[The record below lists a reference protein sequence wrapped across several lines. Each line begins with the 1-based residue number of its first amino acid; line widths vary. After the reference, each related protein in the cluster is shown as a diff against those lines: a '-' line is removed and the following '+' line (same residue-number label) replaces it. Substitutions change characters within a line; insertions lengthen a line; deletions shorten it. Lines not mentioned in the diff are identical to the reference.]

1 MSFFESLTSGQN
13 LVLGLVYGGIY
24 GLLAVGIVLVYR
36 GSRVLNFA
44 QGEVGTVGLFVAY
57 FLITEKGL
65 PWWVGALGAV
75 GTAVAIGLL
84 FERFIVRPMVSATRL
99 AVAVATVGLLLFLLA
114 VEFRFAGES
123 PRSVRG
129 PIAGD
134 GTSIAG
140 VVVSPTQMLSL
151 AVTLGVGFGLSV
163 LLRRTDFGLGVL
175 AAADDPTAVR
185 LVGVRLSRVSAF
197 TWGAGAAVSAL
208 AVLLIEPTIGV
219 FTPGFAS
226 ELFVKGLAAALVG
239 GLTSLTGAFA
249 GGLIVGLVEIQ
260 VGSLTLTSGVP
271 GVPTLA
277 IFALILG
284 VLLLRPSGLFGRG
297 VAAA

>member
-1 MSFFESLTSGQN
+1 MDVISGQN

-44 QGEVGTVGLFVAY
+44 QGEVGTIGLYVAWY
-57 FLITEKGL
+57 LTTDRGW
-65 PWWVGALGAV
+65 PWIVGAAGAV
-75 GTAVAIGLL
+75 AAATVIGLL
-84 FERFIVRPMVSATRL
+84 FERTIVRPMADASRI

-114 VEFRFAGES
+114 LGFRLFGES
-123 PRSVRG
+123 PRTVAA
-129 PIAGD
+129 PIAGQGID
-134 GTSIAG
+134 IAG
-140 VVVSPTQMLSL
+140 VIVSPTQILSL
-151 AVTLGVGFGLSV
+151 VVTLAIGIGLAV

-185 LVGVRLSRVSAF
+185 LVGVPLARVSAF
-197 TWGAGAAVSAL
+197 TWGAGAAISAI

-239 GLTSLTGAFA
+239 GLTSLPGAFA
-249 GGLIVGLVEIQ
+249 GGLVVGLLE
-260 VGSLTLTSGVP
+260 VGVTDATLTSELP
-271 GVPTLA
+271 GVPTVA
-277 IFALILG
+277 VFALILL
-284 VLLLRPSGLFGRG
+284 VLLVRPGGLFGSKPAA
-297 VAAA
+297 VA